1 MVIGSLHI
9 NLYTY
14 VCICNTMKTSE
25 IGSEKPINI
34 KFVENIHHWP
44 TLKTV
49 LTVEKALKEAD
60 GPVSLEELKRRLKKK
75 IMDQTLRLILAYL
88 EDKGSIVI
96 GAKGVSWIE
105 NNDSKFL
112 KFIEK
117 SKVIEL

>member
-1 MVIGSLHI
+1 
-9 NLYTY
+9 
-14 VCICNTMKTSE
+14 MKTSE